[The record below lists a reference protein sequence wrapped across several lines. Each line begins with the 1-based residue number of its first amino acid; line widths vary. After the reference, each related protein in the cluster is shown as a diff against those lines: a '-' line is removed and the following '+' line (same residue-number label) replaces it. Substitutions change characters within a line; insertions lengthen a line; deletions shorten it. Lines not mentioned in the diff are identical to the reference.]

1 MNNNELKQIFFKFK
15 NILSGCRTIYD
26 SLYFAQ
32 DIINKHPESKF
43 LINGMIH
50 GKIYDKILDFR
61 TVAQTLN
68 ILNEF
73 ESRNDI
79 NEYINNNLKDNFD
92 YIQIDAFMRT
102 LKYKKNISNIDN
114 DNDNKTYK
122 FQNNNFVNSN
132 NFITDA
138 GNTHDL
144 IASNNNV
151 NVDNDDVDV
160 VDVDVDNDDNLDDD
174 NHNFDDDNNNLDNDI
189 KPS

>member
-73 ESRNDI
+73 ESRNEI
-79 NEYINNNLKDNFD
+79 NEYINNNLKDNYD

-102 LKYKKNISNIDN
+102 LKYKKNIFIN

-122 FQNNNFVNSN
+122 FQNNNFMTHDGNTLDLLGSTHSIERNTLDLLGSSMGVESNSN
-132 NFITDA
+132 I
-138 GNTHDL
+138 
-144 IASNNNV
+144 I
-151 NVDNDDVDV
+151 DNI
-160 VDVDVDNDDNLDDD
+160 DDD
-174 NHNFDDDNNNLDNDI
+174 NIVDNN
-189 KPS
+189 S